1 MNSCALALLLPMAPP
16 IEPVLPQITPPISL
30 ADAALA
36 DAHMNRH
43 EAINGLFAEEL
54 PDDQ

>member
-16 IEPVLPQITPPISL
+16 IEPVLPQIAPPISL

-36 DAHMNRH
+36 DAHMTQH
-43 EAINGLFAEEL
+43 EAENGICAEGES
-54 PDDQ
+54 DV